1 MSGTDIDTSIF
12 QQALNADIL
21 TLLGIAIIIA
31 IGALFAVAYF
41 GTKSFSKNAEISA
54 KNAEATNSI
63 YVQQSTTV
71 TELLKQNRE
80 QLDNNQELLKGFTE
94 LAKSIKSLSQ
104 STDEQKKMYDSGKV
118 RLGEISAILTKQAD
132 ETPVLVDKAIVANTT
147 NTREIVTELGD
158 TINTTLK
165 NHAVILEFIKA
176 SVVGIQSQIES
187 SVKSASDSANEQLN
201 VIKSLL
207 EQTQA
212 SITKLA
218 DFHPIQV
225 NSPLP
230 HDNVESE
237 TV

>member
-1 MSGTDIDTSIF
+1 MSGTDIDTSLF
-12 QQALNADIL
+12 QQVL
-21 TLLGIAIIIA
+21 TTDFITFVGIALVLAIA
-31 IGALFAVAYF
+31 SLLAIAYF
-41 GTKSFSKNAEISA
+41 GTRSFSKNAEISA

-118 RLGEISAILTKQAD
+118 RLGEISAILSKQAD

-147 NTREIVTELGD
+147 HTREIVNELGD

-165 NHAVILEFIKA
+165 NHAVILEVIKD
-176 SVVGIQSQIES
+176 SVVDIQHKIES
-187 SVKSASDSANEQLN
+187 SVKSASDSATQQLN

-207 EQTQA
+207 EETQA

-225 NSPLP
+225 ESPLP
-230 HDNVESE
+230 HDKVESE